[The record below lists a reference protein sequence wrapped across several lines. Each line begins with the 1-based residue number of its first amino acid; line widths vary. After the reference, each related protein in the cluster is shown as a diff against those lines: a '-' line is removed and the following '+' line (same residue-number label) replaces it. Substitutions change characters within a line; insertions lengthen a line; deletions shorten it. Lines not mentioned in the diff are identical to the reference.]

1 MKHAHFFSRFASCAA
16 HDHHQVFALHHAE
29 AGADVCARLRDS
41 ICATATPLHACI
53 ARLLL
58 LSDILFNR

>member
-1 MKHAHFFSRFASCAA
+1 MQRPGQTFARAFVTGGITLTRTLVMFRDISR
-16 HDHHQVFALHHAE
+16 
-29 AGADVCARLRDS
+29 S
-41 ICATATPLHACI
+41 ICAAATPLHACI